1 MAEVNNAYAAGDIE
15 RLRQILQEWES
26 SPESVIGE
34 GIAFDLVRI
43 IRSISQIKGRLKTIE
58 KEIETIKETE
68 MHKMMMQ
75 VQEAEENGRDLLSE
89 LADKIDSDTKL
100 AKEKLESLS

>member
-1 MAEVNNAYAAGDIE
+1 LYRQIAVKIHPDKATNASEREYRTKLMAEVNNAYAAGDIE

-26 SPESVIGE
+26 SPASVIGE
-34 GIAFDLVRI
+34 GIAVDLVRM

-68 MHKMMMQ
+68 
-75 VQEAEENGRDLLSE
+75 
-89 LADKIDSDTKL
+89 IDILRNYTV
-100 AKEKLESLS
+100 